1 MSEAWLTIAGLAGAT
16 VAIKASGPL
25 AVGAREPSP
34 RALRVIALL
43 APALLTALV
52 AIETFG
58 ADGRLTLD
66 ARAVGLA
73 AAAGALVLRAPL
85 VVCVVAAAL
94 AAAGARAL
102 A

>member
-1 MSEAWLTIAGLAGAT
+1 MSEAWLTVAGLAFST

-25 AVGAREPSP
+25 AVGRRELPP
-34 RALRVIALL
+34 GALRVVALL

-52 AIETFG
+52 AVETFA

-73 AAAGALVLRAPL
+73 AAAGTLLLRAPL
-85 VVCVVAAAL
+85 VVCVAAAAL
-94 AAAGARAL
+94 AAAGTRAL